1 MKQAHG
7 SECHSLD
14 RTFDWPLS
22 RTEKKDVLMRIS
34 RRDLEDQARQL
45 QRMRVSPH
53 CRSDTSLLVGET
65 PDLSS
70 VKPAKGG
77 KTTQELSK
85 IGKTSLD
92 GWEPNS
98 EPSAGTPRKPELEA
112 RSQDPEPEVV
122 CTPKRLSLESGD
134 SATKD
139 LSSTDL
145 KQTLESLQEDMVRQQ
160 QKQFEEFKK
169 LQQQQLQDFLACL
182 QVQGNEPTKEESDSD
197 CEGRELNLHHSCPA
211 RALHS
216 TPPRPALKRR
226 SRGGSLGGAQQVRFV
241 EQDSASSTDE
251 ESDVKVCTTSAFE
264 RGRSR
269 RVSRGPD
276 GRPYSIPERTGKS
289 TDDTSK
295 TASQPAG
302 GYTKAAAGTV
312 AGGALGLGAGIV
324 GGAVAGLPAAL
335 FTFGLSIPI
344 GAAFGGGLGCSAGAG
359 AGALVG
365 YKMGANGENNDQTTA
380 AEGSEESEESE
391 VSEESDQP
399 EE

>member
-7 SECHSLD
+7 SERHSLD

-45 QRMRVSPH
+45 QRMRVSPD
-53 CRSDTSLLVGET
+53 CRSDISLGERS
-65 PDLSS
+65 DLSS
-70 VKPAKGG
+70 VKPSKGG
-77 KTTQELSK
+77 KTTQDG
-85 IGKTSLD
+85 GKTSLD

-98 EPSAGTPRKPELEA
+98 EPSGTPR
-112 RSQDPEPEVV
+112 QPEPEVL
-122 CTPKRLSLESGD
+122 CTPRRLSLESGSSD
-134 SATKD
+134 INATKS
-139 LSSTDL
+139 LSTTDI

-160 QKQFEEFKK
+160 QKQFEDFQK
-169 LQQQQLQDFLACL
+169 LQQQQLQDFLARL
-182 QVQGNEPTKEESDSD
+182 QAKGTESTKEESNSD
-197 CEGRELNLHHSCPA
+197 CESRDLNLHHSCPA
-211 RALHS
+211 RALHT

-226 SRGGSLGGAQQVRFV
+226 SRGGSLGGSAQQVRFV

-276 GRPYSIPERTGKS
+276 GRPYSIPDHTGKS
-289 TDDTSK
+289 KDATSK
-295 TASQPAG
+295 TASG
-302 GYTKAAAGTV
+302 DYTKAAAGTV
-312 AGGALGLGAGIV
+312 AGGALGLGAGML
-324 GGAVAGLPAAL
+324 GGAVAALPAAL

-365 YKMGANGENNDQTTA
+365 YKMGTTGDDNAQTTA
-380 AEGSEESEESE
+380 AEGSEESELSE
-391 VSEESDQP
+391 ASDQP
-399 EE
+399 GE